1 LHGFNAILP
10 SFNER
15 KNHRKKGFCAQV
27 RNEGPELNKLLQRFW
42 NDEMGSAVM
51 DWCILGAGAG
61 SLVVAIV
68 TSLA

>member
-1 LHGFNAILP
+1 M
-10 SFNER
+10 
-15 KNHRKKGFCAQV
+15 GFCAQV